1 MVKVFSIVRGM
12 ITTYKLNSAVKAPT
26 PSLLQAA
33 QIGELSYDNPALQ
46 HLDDKDA
53 ILVMSFGTTFKGTR
67 KATIQATIDQI
78 QAAHPDTKISLAFT
92 SHIII
97 DRMKANEGVRVPI
110 PEEALDQ
117 LKDEGY
123 TRIALTTLDILPG
136 MEYAYNTA
144 VFDRYKDSFKK
155 ITMGTPLLYWM
166 GQEDQ
171 RDDFED
177 FIEALKTQLPQ
188 QNDDEAVL
196 LMAHGTP
203 HPSNAFYTMIQ
214 TRLESAGIKNVYV
227 YTVEGWPM
235 LSDIIPRLRQN
246 GIKHVTLMPAMMVAG
261 EHAKKDMAGD
271 QPDSHKSQLEAEGFK
286 VSIFNHG
293 LGENSAIRKMFVDRA
308 SEAYSLLQKKN

>member
-1 MVKVFSIVRGM
+1 M
-12 ITTYKLNSAVKAPT
+12 TTYKLNSAVKAPT
-26 PSLLQAA
+26 PSLLRAS
-33 QIGELSYDNPALQ
+33 QIGELSYINSELQ

-67 KATIQATIDQI
+67 KATIQATVDQI
-78 QAAHPDTKISLAFT
+78 QSAHPDTKVALAFT

-97 DRMKANEGVRVPI
+97 DRVKANEGMQIPI

-117 LKDEGY
+117 LAAEGY
-123 TRIALTTLDILPG
+123 TRVALTTLDILPG

-144 VFDRYKDSFKK
+144 VFDHYKNKFKK

-171 RDDFED
+171 RDDFEQ
-177 FIEALKTQLPQ
+177 FVEALKTQLP
-188 QNDDEAVL
+188 NNKDDEAVL

-214 TRLESAGIKNVYV
+214 TRIDAAGIKNVYM
-227 YTVEGWPM
+227 YTVEGWPT
-235 LSDIIPRLRQN
+235 LADIIPRLKRD

-261 EHAKKDMAGD
+261 DHVTNDMAGD
-271 QPDSHKSQLEAEGFK
+271 DPDSHKSQLEAEGFT
-286 VSIFNHG
+286 VSTYIHG
-293 LGENSAIRKMFVDRA
+293 LGENSAIRQIFVDRA
-308 SEAYSLLQKKN
+308 DEAYNLLTSNE

>member
-1 MVKVFSIVRGM
+1 M
-12 ITTYKLNSAVKAPT
+12 TTYKLNSAVKAPT
-26 PSLLQAA
+26 PSLLRAS
-33 QIGELSYDNPALQ
+33 QIGELSYINSELQ

-67 KATIQATIDQI
+67 KATIQATVDQI
-78 QAAHPDTKISLAFT
+78 QAAHPDTKVSLAFT

-97 DRMKANEGVRVPI
+97 DRVKANEGMQIPI

-117 LKDEGY
+117 LAAEGY
-123 TRIALTTLDILPG
+123 TRVALTTLDILPG

-144 VFDRYKDSFKK
+144 VFDHYKNKFKK

-171 RDDFED
+171 RDDFEQ
-177 FIEALKTQLPQ
+177 FVEALKTQLP
-188 QNDDEAVL
+188 NNKDDEAVL

-214 TRLESAGIKNVYV
+214 TRIDAAGIKNVYM
-227 YTVEGWPM
+227 YTVEGWPT
-235 LSDIIPRLRQN
+235 LADIIPRLKRD

-261 EHAKKDMAGD
+261 DHVTNDMAGD
-271 QPDSHKSQLEAEGFK
+271 DPDSHKSQLEAEGFT
-286 VSIFNHG
+286 VSTYIHG
-293 LGENSAIRKMFVDRA
+293 LGENAAIRQIFVDRA
-308 SEAYSLLQKKN
+308 DEAYNLLTSNE

>member
-1 MVKVFSIVRGM
+1 M
-12 ITTYKLNSAVKAPT
+12 TTYKLNSAVKAPT
-26 PSLLQAA
+26 PSLLRAS
-33 QIGELSYDNPALQ
+33 QIGELSYINSELQ

-67 KATIQATIDQI
+67 KATIQATVDQI
-78 QAAHPDTKISLAFT
+78 QSAHPDTKVALAFT

-97 DRMKANEGVRVPI
+97 DRVKANEGMQIPI

-117 LKDEGY
+117 LAAEGY
-123 TRIALTTLDILPG
+123 TRVALTTLDILPG

-144 VFDRYKDSFKK
+144 VFDHYKDKFKK

-171 RDDFED
+171 RDDFEQ
-177 FIEALKTQLPQ
+177 FVEALKTQLPD
-188 QNDDEAVL
+188 NKDDEAVL

-214 TRLESAGIKNVYV
+214 TRIDAAGIKNVYM
-227 YTVEGWPM
+227 YTVEGWPT
-235 LSDIIPRLRQN
+235 LADIIPRLKRD

-261 EHAKKDMAGD
+261 DHVTNDMAGD
-271 QPDSHKSQLEAEGFK
+271 DPDSHKSQLEAEGFT
-286 VSIFNHG
+286 VSTYIHG
-293 LGENSAIRKMFVDRA
+293 LGENAAIRQIFVDRA
-308 SEAYSLLQKKN
+308 DEAYNLLTSNE

>member
-1 MVKVFSIVRGM
+1 M
-12 ITTYKLNSAVKAPT
+12 TTYKLNSAVKAPT
-26 PSLLQAA
+26 PSLLRAS
-33 QIGELSYDNPALQ
+33 QIGELSYINSELQ

-67 KATIQATIDQI
+67 KATIQATVDQI
-78 QAAHPDTKISLAFT
+78 QSAHPDTKVALAFT

-97 DRMKANEGVRVPI
+97 DRVKANEGMQIPI

-117 LKDEGY
+117 LASEGY
-123 TRIALTTLDILPG
+123 TRVALTTLDILPG

-144 VFDRYKDSFKK
+144 VFDHYKNKFKK

-171 RDDFED
+171 RDDFEQ
-177 FIEALKTQLPQ
+177 FVEALKTQLP
-188 QNDDEAVL
+188 NNKDDEAVL

-214 TRLESAGIKNVYV
+214 TRIDAAGIKNVYM
-227 YTVEGWPM
+227 YTVEGWPT
-235 LSDIIPRLRQN
+235 LADIIPRLKRD

-261 EHAKKDMAGD
+261 DHVTNDMAGD
-271 QPDSHKSQLEAEGFK
+271 DPNSHKSQLEAEGFT
-286 VSIFNHG
+286 VSTYIHG
-293 LGENSAIRKMFVDRA
+293 LGENAAIRQIFVDRA
-308 SEAYSLLQKKN
+308 DEAYNLLTSNE

>member
-1 MVKVFSIVRGM
+1 M
-12 ITTYKLNSAVKAPT
+12 TTYKLNSAVKAPT
-26 PSLLQAA
+26 PSLLRAS
-33 QIGELSYDNPALQ
+33 QIGELSYINSELQ

-67 KATIQATIDQI
+67 KATIQATVDQI
-78 QAAHPDTKISLAFT
+78 QSAHPDTKVALAFT

-97 DRMKANEGVRVPI
+97 DRVKANEGMQIPI

-117 LKDEGY
+117 LAAEGY
-123 TRIALTTLDILPG
+123 TRVALTTLDILPG

-144 VFDRYKDSFKK
+144 VFDHYKNKFKK

-171 RDDFED
+171 RDDFEQ
-177 FIEALKTQLPQ
+177 FVEALKTQLP
-188 QNDDEAVL
+188 NNKDDEAVL

-214 TRLESAGIKNVYV
+214 TRIDAAGIKNVYM
-227 YTVEGWPM
+227 YTVEGWPT
-235 LSDIIPRLRQN
+235 LADIIPRLKRD

-261 EHAKKDMAGD
+261 DHVTNDMAGD
-271 QPDSHKSQLEAEGFK
+271 DPDSHKSQLEAEGFT
-286 VSIFNHG
+286 VSTYIHG
-293 LGENSAIRKMFVDRA
+293 LGENAAIRQIFVDRA
-308 SEAYSLLQKKN
+308 DEAYKLLTSNE

>member
-1 MVKVFSIVRGM
+1 M
-12 ITTYKLNSAVKAPT
+12 TTYKLNSAVKAPT
-26 PSLLQAA
+26 PSLLRAS
-33 QIGELSYDNPALQ
+33 QIGELSYINSELQ

-67 KATIQATIDQI
+67 KATIQATVDQI
-78 QAAHPDTKISLAFT
+78 QSAHPDTKVALAFT

-97 DRMKANEGVRVPI
+97 DRVKANEGMQIPI

-117 LKDEGY
+117 LAAEGY
-123 TRIALTTLDILPG
+123 TRVALTTLDILPG

-144 VFDRYKDSFKK
+144 VFDHYKNKFKK

-171 RDDFED
+171 RDDFEQ
-177 FIEALKTQLPQ
+177 FVEALKTQLP
-188 QNDDEAVL
+188 NNKDDEAVL

-214 TRLESAGIKNVYV
+214 TRIDAAGIKNVYM
-227 YTVEGWPM
+227 YTVEGWPT
-235 LSDIIPRLRQN
+235 LADIIPRLKRD

-261 EHAKKDMAGD
+261 DHVTNDMAGD
-271 QPDSHKSQLEAEGFK
+271 DPDSHKSQLEAEGFT
-286 VSIFNHG
+286 VSTYIHG
-293 LGENSAIRKMFVDRA
+293 LGENAAIRQIFVDRA
-308 SEAYSLLQKKN
+308 DEAYNLLTSNE

>member
-1 MVKVFSIVRGM
+1 M
-12 ITTYKLNSAVKAPT
+12 TTYKLNSAVKAPT
-26 PSLLQAA
+26 PSLLRAS
-33 QIGELSYDNPALQ
+33 QIGELSYINSELQ

-78 QAAHPDTKISLAFT
+78 QSAHPDTKVALAFT

-97 DRMKANEGVRVPI
+97 DRVKANEGMQIPI

-117 LKDEGY
+117 LAAEGY
-123 TRIALTTLDILPG
+123 TRVALTTLDILPG

-144 VFDRYKDSFKK
+144 VFDHYKNKFKK

-171 RDDFED
+171 RDDFEQ
-177 FIEALKTQLPQ
+177 FVEALKTQLP
-188 QNDDEAVL
+188 NNKDDEAVL

-214 TRLESAGIKNVYV
+214 TRIDAAGIKNVYM
-227 YTVEGWPM
+227 YTVEGWPT
-235 LSDIIPRLRQN
+235 LADIIPRLKRD

-261 EHAKKDMAGD
+261 DHVTNDMAGD
-271 QPDSHKSQLEAEGFK
+271 DPDSHKSQLEAEGFT
-286 VSIFNHG
+286 VSTYIHG
-293 LGENSAIRKMFVDRA
+293 LGENAAIRQIFVDRA
-308 SEAYSLLQKKN
+308 DEAYKLLTSNE